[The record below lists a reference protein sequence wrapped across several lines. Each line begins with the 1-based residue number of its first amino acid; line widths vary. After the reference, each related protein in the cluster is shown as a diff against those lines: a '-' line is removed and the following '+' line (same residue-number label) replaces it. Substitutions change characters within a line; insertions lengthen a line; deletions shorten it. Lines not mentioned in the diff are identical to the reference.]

1 MESLKSLIPFKKHI
15 NTEETKE
22 IDWYQQLDM
31 LEKGLAS
38 NFNSSLFM

>member
-1 MESLKSLIPFKKHI
+1 MESLKSLIPFKKQI

-22 IDWYQQLDM
+22 FDWYQQIDM

-38 NFNSSLFM
+38 NFNPSLFM

>member
-1 MESLKSLIPFKKHI
+1 MESLKNLIPFKKQI

-22 IDWYQQLDM
+22 IDWYQQIDM

-38 NFNSSLFM
+38 NFNPSLFM